1 MELIGVGIVRG
12 HVVGCHLRLK

>member
-1 MELIGVGIVRG
+1 MELIGVNIVRG